1 LVTLSSWSITMEE
14 QPGLFRTFNPLSP
27 TTRQTTRALQEIQ
40 AQRLSGIFAI
50 DEMRISSGAA
60 GGGNNQVNAML
71 TPPAAG
77 DNHARP
83 VANNVLRP
91 TNPQTHTNLNHMNI
105 LNIFNNLNN
114 SPDLDNMP
122 TNLTPLM
129 PERRRL
135 SGNFELSEH
144 GNEQSPDEAVIQAR
158 GRRSIPLTYSP
169 DINHTPLRQQMQRAK
184 LAALSQAGGTNSR
197 LLLPGGREGVRTSPR
212 KRLTLND
219 TPPSSSIPSPSLGHL
234 FHLSP
239 EKAGKISPLTKK
251 LKLDPTISGTS
262 PEVAM
267 KGLNQVQL
275 TNLLSSLLDRHPDL
289 REEVRQLMPTPDLAP
304 LEERLNYLK
313 RNIYKALPS
322 TRLESKTDSMAFN
335 RVSTHLAT
343 FKRTVVEQLKPLLEG
358 EQWVGVLDY
367 SVLAWGYV
375 KATPV
380 WENPTHN
387 NTRKSCFR
395 ALAAASMTALRR
407 GHFTGEQLA
416 GIRVKM
422 AKLQVDSDEVI
433 VCLKYIDDMGQS
445 KQ

>member
-1 LVTLSSWSITMEE
+1 MEE

-50 DEMRISSGAA
+50 DDMRITP
-60 GGGNNQVNAML
+60 NNQTRITPNNQTRITPNNSML

-77 DNHARP
+77 DHGRP

-91 TNPQTHTNLNHMNI
+91 TNPQTRNNPNNHMNI

-114 SPDLDNMP
+114 DFDHNNTTP
-122 TNLTPLM
+122 TNGTPLL

-135 SGNFELSEH
+135 SGNFEH
-144 GNEQSPDEAVIQAR
+144 NNDHHEQSPDEAVIQAR

-184 LAALSQAGGTNSR
+184 LAALSQGGGGANSR
-197 LLLPGGREGVRTSPR
+197 LLLPGTREGVRTSPR

-219 TPPSSSIPSPSLGHL
+219 TPPSSAVPSPNLGHL
-234 FHLSP
+234 FTPSP
-239 EKAGKISPLTKK
+239 EKAGKTSPLTKK

-275 TNLLSSLLDRHPDL
+275 TSLLSSLLDRHPEL
-289 REEVRQLMPTPDLAP
+289 REEVRQLMPTPDLTP

-343 FKRTVVEQLKPLLEG
+343 FKRSVVEQLKPLLEG

-407 GHFTGEQLA
+407 GHFTSEELK
-416 GIRVKM
+416 GIRAKM
-422 AKLQVDSDEVI
+422 AKLQADSEEVI
-433 VCLKYIDDMGQS
+433 VCLKYIDDMNQT

>member
-1 LVTLSSWSITMEE
+1 MPE
-14 QPGLFRTFNPLSP
+14 R
-27 TTRQTTRALQEIQ
+27 R
-40 AQRLSGIFAI
+40 
-50 DEMRISSGAA
+50 
-60 GGGNNQVNAML
+60 
-71 TPPAAG
+71 G
-77 DNHARP
+77 DNHPRP

-91 TNPQTHTNLNHMNI
+91 TNPQTHVNVNHMNI

-114 SPDLDNMP
+114 SPDMDNMP

-144 GNEQSPDEAVIQAR
+144 GHEQSPDEAVIQAR

-184 LAALSQAGGTNSR
+184 LAALSQTGNNSR
-197 LLLPGGREGVRTSPR
+197 LLLPGSREGVRTSPR

-219 TPPSSSIPSPSLGHL
+219 TPPPSSIPSPNIGHL
-234 FHLSP
+234 FHPSP
-239 EKAGKISPLTKK
+239 EKAAGKTSPLTKK
-251 LKLDPTISGTS
+251 LKLDPTASGTS

-275 TNLLSSLLDRHPDL
+275 TSLLSSLLDRHPEL
-289 REEVRQLMPTPDLAP
+289 REEVRQLMPNPDLTP

-343 FKRTVVEQLKPLLEG
+343 FKRSVVEQP
-358 EQWVGVLDY
+358 
-367 SVLAWGYV
+367 
-375 KATPV
+375 
-380 WENPTHN
+380 
-387 NTRKSCFR
+387 
-395 ALAAASMTALRR
+395 
-407 GHFTGEQLA
+407 
-416 GIRVKM
+416 
-422 AKLQVDSDEVI
+422 
-433 VCLKYIDDMGQS
+433 
-445 KQ
+445 

>member
-1 LVTLSSWSITMEE
+1 MEE

-50 DEMRISSGAA
+50 DEMRITPNNNPGAN
-60 GGGNNQVNAML
+60 GML

-77 DNHARP
+77 DHARP

-91 TNPQTHTNLNHMNI
+91 TNPQTHNNVNHMNI

-114 SPDLDNMP
+114 SPDMDNMP

-135 SGNFELSEH
+135 SGNFELSDH
-144 GNEQSPDEAVIQAR
+144 HEQSPDEAVIQAR

-184 LAALSQAGGTNSR
+184 LAALSQGGSSSR
-197 LLLPGGREGVRTSPR
+197 LLLPGSREGVRTSPR

-219 TPPSSSIPSPSLGHL
+219 TPPSSSIPSPNLGHL
-234 FHLSP
+234 FHPSP
-239 EKAGKISPLTKK
+239 EKVGKTSPLTKK
-251 LKLDPTISGTS
+251 LKLDPTVSGTS

-275 TNLLSSLLDRHPDL
+275 TSLLSSLLDRHPEL
-289 REEVRQLMPTPDLAP
+289 REEVRQLMPNPDLSP

-343 FKRTVVEQLKPLLEG
+343 FKRAAVEQLKPLLEG

-407 GHFTGEQLA
+407 GHFTGEELT
-416 GIRVKM
+416 GIRAKM
-422 AKLQVDSDEVI
+422 AKLQVDSDEVV
-433 VCLKYIDDMGQS
+433 VCLKYIDDMGQG

>member
-1 LVTLSSWSITMEE
+1 MEE

-50 DEMRISSGAA
+50 DEMRISPGNSWP
-60 GGGNNQVNAML
+60 GNNPGANAML

-77 DNHARP
+77 DHPRP

-91 TNPQTHTNLNHMNI
+91 TNPQTHINVNHMNI
-105 LNIFNNLNN
+105 LNIFNNLNH
-114 SPDLDNMP
+114 SPDTDNTP

-144 GNEQSPDEAVIQAR
+144 HEQSPDEAVIQAR

-184 LAALSQAGGTNSR
+184 LAALSQGGTNSR
-197 LLLPGGREGVRTSPR
+197 LLLPGCREGVRTSPR

-234 FHLSP
+234 FHPSP
-239 EKAGKISPLTKK
+239 EKAGKTSPLTKK

-275 TNLLSSLLDRHPDL
+275 TSLLSSLLDRHPEL
-289 REEVRQLMPTPDLAP
+289 REEVCQLMPTPDLTP

-343 FKRTVVEQLKPLLEG
+343 FKRAVVEQLKPLLEG

-367 SVLAWGYV
+367 SVLGWGYV

-407 GHFTGEQLA
+407 GHFTNEQLA
-416 GIRVKM
+416 GIRAKM

-433 VCLKYIDDMGQS
+433 VCLKYIDDIQKLEFS
-445 KQ
+445 I

>member
-1 LVTLSSWSITMEE
+1 MEE

-50 DEMRISSGAA
+50 DEMRISPNNNPGA
-60 GGGNNQVNAML
+60 NAML

-77 DNHARP
+77 DHARP

-91 TNPQTHTNLNHMNI
+91 TNPQTHSNVNHMNI

-114 SPDLDNMP
+114 SPDMDNIP
-122 TNLTPLM
+122 GINLTPLM

-135 SGNFELSEH
+135 SGNFELAEH
-144 GNEQSPDEAVIQAR
+144 HEQSPDEAVIQAR

-184 LAALSQAGGTNSR
+184 LAALSQGGSNSR

-219 TPPSSSIPSPSLGHL
+219 TPPSSSIPSPNLAHL
-234 FHLSP
+234 FHPSP
-239 EKAGKISPLTKK
+239 EKAGKTSPLTKK

-275 TNLLSSLLDRHPDL
+275 TSLLSSLLDRHPEL
-289 REEVRQLMPTPDLAP
+289 REEVRQLMPNPDLSP

-343 FKRTVVEQLKPLLEG
+343 FKRAVVDQVKPLLEG

-387 NTRKSCFR
+387 STRKSCFR

-407 GHFTGEQLA
+407 GHFTLEELT
-416 GIRVKM
+416 GIRAKM

-445 KQ
+445 KQQ

>member
-1 LVTLSSWSITMEE
+1 
-14 QPGLFRTFNPLSP
+14 
-27 TTRQTTRALQEIQ
+27 
-40 AQRLSGIFAI
+40 
-50 DEMRISSGAA
+50 
-60 GGGNNQVNAML
+60 
-71 TPPAAG
+71 
-77 DNHARP
+77 
-83 VANNVLRP
+83 
-91 TNPQTHTNLNHMNI
+91 
-105 LNIFNNLNN
+105 
-114 SPDLDNMP
+114 
-122 TNLTPLM
+122 
-129 PERRRL
+129 
-135 SGNFELSEH
+135 
-144 GNEQSPDEAVIQAR
+144 
-158 GRRSIPLTYSP
+158 
-169 DINHTPLRQQMQRAK
+169 MQRAK

-197 LLLPGGREGVRTSPR
+197 LL
-212 KRLTLND
+212 
-219 TPPSSSIPSPSLGHL
+219 

-239 EKAGKISPLTKK
+239 EKAGKTSPLTKK

-380 WENPTHN
+380 WENPTNN

>member
-1 LVTLSSWSITMEE
+1 
-14 QPGLFRTFNPLSP
+14 
-27 TTRQTTRALQEIQ
+27 
-40 AQRLSGIFAI
+40 
-50 DEMRISSGAA
+50 
-60 GGGNNQVNAML
+60 
-71 TPPAAG
+71 
-77 DNHARP
+77 
-83 VANNVLRP
+83 
-91 TNPQTHTNLNHMNI
+91 
-105 LNIFNNLNN
+105 
-114 SPDLDNMP
+114 
-122 TNLTPLM
+122 M

-144 GNEQSPDEAVIQAR
+144 GHEQSPDEAVIQAR

-219 TPPSSSIPSPSLGHL
+219 TPPSSSLPSPSLGHL
-234 FHLSP
+234 FTPSP
-239 EKAGKISPLTKK
+239 EKAGKTSPLTKK

-275 TNLLSSLLDRHPDL
+275 TSLLSSLLDRHPEL
-289 REEVRQLMPTPDLAP
+289 REEVRQLMPTPDLTP

-322 TRLESKTDSMAFN
+322 TRLESKTDSMAYN

-343 FKRTVVEQLKPLLEG
+343 LKKTVVEQLKPLLEG

-375 KATPV
+375 KSPRSGRTPLTTT
-380 WENPTHN
+380 PG
-387 NTRKSCFR
+387 K
-395 ALAAASMTALRR
+395 AASAPWLPP
-407 GHFTGEQLA
+407 Q
-416 GIRVKM
+416 
-422 AKLQVDSDEVI
+422 
-433 VCLKYIDDMGQS
+433 
-445 KQ
+445 

>member
-1 LVTLSSWSITMEE
+1 MSETGLATPKFAPTSPWRVRLEDPEQGAVKSEGFRLLTLSNPSITMEE

-50 DEMRISSGAA
+50 DDMRISPT
-60 GGGNNQVNAML
+60 NQGDAML

-77 DNHARP
+77 DHLRP

-91 TNPQTHTNLNHMNI
+91 ANPQTHNNVNHMNI

-114 SPDLDNMP
+114 SPDLDNML
-122 TNLTPLM
+122 TNLTPMM

-135 SGNFELSEH
+135 SGNFDLSDQH
-144 GNEQSPDEAVIQAR
+144 EQSPDEAVIQAR

-184 LAALSQAGGTNSR
+184 LAALSQTGNNSR
-197 LLLPGGREGVRTSPR
+197 LLLPGSREGVRTSPR

-219 TPPSSSIPSPSLGHL
+219 TPPPSSIPSPNIGHL
-234 FHLSP
+234 FHPSP
-239 EKAGKISPLTKK
+239 EKASGKTSPLTKK
-251 LKLDPTISGTS
+251 LKLDPTASGTS

-275 TNLLSSLLDRHPDL
+275 TSLLSSLLDRHPEL
-289 REEVRQLMPTPDLAP
+289 REEVRQLMPNPDLSP

-343 FKRTVVEQLKPLLEG
+343 FKRAVVEQLKPLLEG
-358 EQWVGVLDY
+358 EQWVGV
-367 SVLAWGYV
+367 
-375 KATPV
+375 P
-380 WENPTHN
+380 
-387 NTRKSCFR
+387 
-395 ALAAASMTALRR
+395 
-407 GHFTGEQLA
+407 
-416 GIRVKM
+416 
-422 AKLQVDSDEVI
+422 
-433 VCLKYIDDMGQS
+433 
-445 KQ
+445 

>member
-1 LVTLSSWSITMEE
+1 MKLEDAERDGAVKNPSIKMEE

-50 DEMRISSGAA
+50 DEMRISP
-60 GGGNNQVNAML
+60 GNNAML

-77 DNHARP
+77 DHARP

-91 TNPQTHTNLNHMNI
+91 ANPQTHINVNHMNI
-105 LNIFNNLNN
+105 LNIFNNLNH
-114 SPDLDNMP
+114 SPDMDNTP

-135 SGNFELSEH
+135 SGNFELSDH
-144 GNEQSPDEAVIQAR
+144 HEQSPDEAVIQAR

-184 LAALSQAGGTNSR
+184 LAALSQAGTNSR
-197 LLLPGGREGVRTSPR
+197 LLLPGSREGVRTSPR

-219 TPPSSSIPSPSLGHL
+219 TPPTSSIPSPSLGHL
-234 FHLSP
+234 FHPSP
-239 EKAGKISPLTKK
+239 EKAGKTSPLTKK
-251 LKLDPTISGTS
+251 LKLDPSISGTS

-275 TNLLSSLLDRHPDL
+275 TSLLSSLLQSHPEL

-343 FKRTVVEQLKPLLEG
+343 FKRAVVEQVKPLLEG

-407 GHFTGEQLA
+407 GHFTKDQLT
-416 GIRVKM
+416 GIRAKM
-422 AKLQVDSDEVI
+422 AKLQADSDEVI